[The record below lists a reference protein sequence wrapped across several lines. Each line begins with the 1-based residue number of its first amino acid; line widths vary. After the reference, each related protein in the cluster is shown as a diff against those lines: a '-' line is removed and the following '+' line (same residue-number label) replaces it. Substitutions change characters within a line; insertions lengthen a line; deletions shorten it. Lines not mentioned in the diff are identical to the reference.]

1 MSLKEPT
8 SEIRLFNVPWQPN
21 DNNYL
26 MFDNGT
32 AQATA
37 FGDYFENLSSSDKYL
52 GTNYNI
58 VKDGVIKIDTN
69 MYNINTYN
77 YMMFK
82 NPDISTT
89 KVWWYAFVDR
99 IEWISYNSCAVHY
112 HLDAWQCFQHRITF
126 KKCYIERS
134 HVPQY
139 NATDSQAGEW
149 KKDIAGNYL
158 APEPVS
164 VTPQVEDVIN
174 DFSKDSN
181 NNSLSWTPTW
191 VLHSTSK
198 FNNTSKEYEYTGS
211 GTGATLT
218 AEYGTFVNSTSD
230 LAGIIANYGRASMKD
245 VLSSYGTATTTFW
258 DNISNWIEDL
268 TNPDSN
274 TEYKWQSIQGAT
286 SLAEMQDHRN
296 ELIGLYAIPTWV
308 KGTSSGFATNDI
320 VHKQVTVN
328 LRTSSLSASKT
339 SGGTTTYYTPT
350 NKKMLTSMCKGYAVY
365 TQNGFKYA
373 LKPELFD
380 SNNPTMHLY
389 GCQMATDGFML
400 HVGNYKTPSN
410 TYFKLGYSCQG
421 RIGYDANTGLDKT
434 LNQLST
440 AIGGI
445 GSLVNSGSQ
454 LATGNYMG
462 AGLSAGQSIA
472 GARDMIDAI
481 GQRGVNTGSSGNL
494 ISITDNRPIPRFV
507 DIGPN
512 WAECEY
518 IDDYLTV
525 YGYAIDEIA
534 SINITSR
541 PSWNYIKVSKLNA
554 QINAP
559 DEYASQIKN
568 AFESGVHIW
577 HTSIGNVGNF
587 GLSNEFNNTP

>member
-21 DNNYL
+21 DKNFL

-32 AQATA
+32 NQATA
-37 FGDYFENLSSSDKYL
+37 FGTYFENLSSSDKYL

-58 VKDGVIKIDTN
+58 IKDGVIKIDTN

-82 NPDISTT
+82 NPDISST

-126 KKCYIERS
+126 KKCFIERS
-134 HVPQY
+134 HVPV
-139 NATDSQAGEW
+139 NTSGDWKGDS
-149 KKDIAGNYL
+149 AGNYL
-158 APEPVS
+158 APEPVG
-164 VTPQVEDVIN
+164 VTPQVEEIIN
-174 DFSKDSN
+174 EFDKDSD

-191 VLHSTSK
+191 VLHSTSRAVLNQDNK
-198 FNNTSKEYEYTGS
+198 TEYEYSGS
-211 GTGATLT
+211 GSGATLT
-218 AEYGTFVNSTSD
+218 AEYGHFVSSTGD
-230 LAGIIANYGRASMKD
+230 IQAIIEKYGR
-245 VLSSYGTATTTFW
+245 LSPADALGSDPNDEY
-258 DNISNWIEDL
+258 SNWISDL
-268 TNPDSN
+268 LTGQTFEKAWNLIA
-274 TEYKWQSIQGAT
+274 TTSIAD
-286 SLAEMQDHRN
+286 LQDHRN
-296 ELIGLYAIPTWV
+296 ELIGLYAIPSWV
-308 KGTSSGFATNDI
+308 KGSATGLASNDI
-320 VHKQVTVN
+320 VHKTVTVT
-328 LRTSSLSASKT
+328 LTTGRLPATRTVNNEVEH
-339 SGGTTTYYTPT
+339 YIPR

-365 TQNGFKYA
+365 TPNGFKIA
-373 LKPELFD
+373 LKPELFKD
-380 SNNPTMHLY
+380 STPTMHLY
-389 GCQMATDGFML
+389 GCQMATDGYML
-400 HVGNYKTPSN
+400 HVGNYGTPSN
-410 TYFKLGYSCQG
+410 TYYKLGFACQG

-445 GSLVNSGSQ
+445 GALVGAGSQ
-454 LATGNYMG
+454 VASGNYIG

-472 GARDMIDAI
+472 NARDMIDAI

-494 ISITDNRPIPRFV
+494 ISITGGRATPKFV
-507 DIGPN
+507 DIGCK
-512 WAECEY
+512 WDECEY
-518 IDDYLTV
+518 IDNYLDV
-525 YGYAIDEIA
+525 YGYAIDEIK

-541 PSWNYIKVSKLNA
+541 PSWNYIKVAKLNA

-577 HTSIGNVGNF
+577 HTSISNVGDF
-587 GLSNEFNNTP
+587 GLSNR

>member
-32 AQATA
+32 TQATA
-37 FGDYFENLSSSDKYL
+37 FGDYFTGLSSSDKYL

-58 VKDGVIKIDTN
+58 IKDGVIKIDTN

-82 NPDISTT
+82 NPDISST

-126 KKCYIERS
+126 KKCFVERS
-134 HVPQY
+134 HVPQSD
-139 NATDSQAGEW
+139 ATSSQAGGW
-149 KKDIAGNYL
+149 KKDVAGNYL
-158 APEPVS
+158 APEPVG
-164 VTPQVEDVIN
+164 VTPQVEEIIN
-174 DFSKDSN
+174 EFDKDSN

-191 VLHSTSK
+191 VLHSTSRAVLNQDNK
-198 FNNTSKEYEYTGS
+198 TEYEYSGS
-211 GTGATLT
+211 GSGATLT
-218 AEYGTFVNSTSD
+218 AEYGHFVSSTGD
-230 LAGIIANYGRASMKD
+230 IQAIIEKYGR
-245 VLSSYGTATTTFW
+245 LSPADALGSDPNDEY
-258 DNISNWIEDL
+258 SNWISDL
-268 TNPDSN
+268 LTGQTFEKAWNLIA
-274 TEYKWQSIQGAT
+274 TTSIAD
-286 SLAEMQDHRN
+286 LQDHRN

-308 KGTSSGFATNDI
+308 KGSSTGLASNDI
-320 VHKQVTVN
+320 VHKTVIVT
-328 LRTSSLSASKT
+328 LPTGRLPASRTVDNEVEH
-339 SGGTTTYYTPT
+339 YIPR

-365 TQNGFKYA
+365 TPNGFKIA
-373 LKPELFD
+373 LKPELFKD
-380 SNNPTMHLY
+380 STPAMHLY
-389 GCQMATDGFML
+389 GCQMATDGYML
-400 HVGNYKTPSN
+400 HVGNYGTPSN
-410 TYFKLGYSCQG
+410 TYYKLGFACQG

-445 GSLVNSGSQ
+445 GALVSAGSQ
-454 LATGNYMG
+454 VASGNYIG

-472 GARDMIDAI
+472 NARDMIDAI

-494 ISITDNRPIPRFV
+494 ISITGGRATPKFV
-507 DIGPN
+507 DIGCK
-512 WAECEY
+512 WDECEY
-518 IDDYLTV
+518 IDDYLDV
-525 YGYAIDEIA
+525 YGYAIDEIK

-541 PSWNYIKVSKLNA
+541 PSWNYIKVAKLNA

-577 HTSIGNVGNF
+577 HTSIANVGNF